1 MCLSDANWSILF
13 LSFAQLHM
21 QNDHQNLS
29 KYSDEVDALF
39 EQIVASVN
47 ADSEIA
53 KLRTSMSH
61 ITRKPGESIQT
72 PLYRLK
78 TCYEMLLQINYP
90 DLDVEKIKIRA
101 DNYTCNCAKFL
112 ISPNT
117 AKILSEYI
125 GLKQQR
131 GEHLNLMKLCNVITS
146 HEAGNSADRIQQVV
160 TLLSAATR
168 LDTSITAASN
178 VEELLVASSS
188 FPKVIFSKD
197 VSHNMVLLADTL
209 IKEVDLLISINKMI
223 RGRKATVVRIS
234 RRVVLDG

>member
-1 MCLSDANWSILF
+1 
-13 LSFAQLHM
+13 
-21 QNDHQNLS
+21 
-29 KYSDEVDALF
+29 
-39 EQIVASVN
+39 
-47 ADSEIA
+47 
-53 KLRTSMSH
+53 
-61 ITRKPGESIQT
+61 
-72 PLYRLK
+72 
-78 TCYEMLLQINYP
+78 MLLQINYP

-160 TLLSAATR
+160 TLL
-168 LDTSITAASN
+168 DTSITAASN

-223 RGRKATVVRIS
+223 RGRKAKVVHINH
-234 RRVVLDG
+234 RVVLDG